1 MTVSR
6 QPPRMTGMYK
16 KNQKIHFVGIGGIGM
31 SGIAELLLNLHYQVS
46 GSDLKDSAGVRRLST
61 LGGRIAVGHRAE
73 NVGDAD
79 VVVYSSAVRSDN
91 PELVSARARSLPVIP
106 RAEMLAELMRM
117 KYGIAVAGSH
127 GKTTTTSLV
136 AEVLAHG
143 NLDPT
148 MVIGGRLKSL
158 GTNAK
163 LGQGEFLVAEA
174 DESDGSFL
182 LLSPTVAVVTNIDPE
197 HLDHY
202 REMDKL
208 KEAFLQFMNK
218 VPFYGITVLCL
229 DHPVVRSLLPRVRKR
244 FCTYGLSRQADL
256 RAEDIRREGWRT
268 RFCVCRGEETLGE
281 VCLNIPGLH
290 NVSNALAAV
299 SVGMELGLAFPVIR
313 EGLEQFQG
321 IERRFQLKG
330 RVAGVSVVDDYAH
343 HPAEIRATLEAARRG
358 EQKRVLAVFQPH
370 RYTRTQLCFQEF
382 LGAFHDADVLIV
394 TDIYAAGE
402 KELMGVHAR
411 KIVEGVRKQGHKEV
425 VYLPTF
431 PEILAFLGKACRP
444 GDLVLTLGAGNVH
457 QVGEQLLERLAGAGP
472 EKPAGR
478 GDRRKPA
485 AGKTK
490 PKARARKTEEAG

>member
-1 MTVSR
+1 MKTAKKIFGVAL
-6 QPPRMTGMYK
+6 MYK

-31 SGIAELLLNLHYQVS
+31 SGIAELLLNLNYQVS
-46 GSDLKDSAGVRRLST
+46 GSDLKDSTGVRRLKS
-61 LGGRIAVGHRAE
+61 LGGQIAIGHLPE

-79 VVVYSSAVRSDN
+79 VVVFSSAVRSDN
-91 PELVSARARSLPVIP
+91 PEVLNARARNIPVIP

-127 GKTTTTSLV
+127 GKTTTTSLI
-136 AEVLAHG
+136 AEMLAHG

-163 LGQGEFLVAEA
+163 LGRGEFLVAEA

-202 REMDKL
+202 RDMEKL
-208 KEAFLQFMNK
+208 KEAFLEFMNK
-218 VPFYGITVLCL
+218 VPFYGTAVLCL
-229 DHPVVRSLLPRVRKR
+229 DHPVVRGLLPRVRKR
-244 FCTYGLSRQADL
+244 FSTYGLSRQADL
-256 RAEDIRREGWRT
+256 RAEDIRREGWQT
-268 RFCVCRGEETLGE
+268 RFLVCRGEEDLGE
-281 VCLNIPGLH
+281 IRLNIPGMH

-299 SVGMELGLAFPVIR
+299 AVGRELGLTFSAIR

-330 RVAGVSVVDDYAH
+330 QQAGVTVVDDYAH
-343 HPAEIRATLEAARRG
+343 HPAEVRTTLDAARRG
-358 EQKRVLAVFQPH
+358 DQKRVLAVFQPH

-425 VYLPTF
+425 FYLPTF
-431 PEILAFLGKACRP
+431 PEILAFLEKACRP

-457 QVGEQLLERLAGAGP
+457 QVGDQLLAVL
-472 EKPAGR
+472 EKDGGKKKKVRAPAGSGAR
-478 GDRRKPA
+478 GTKKK
-485 AGKTK
+485 AGKKATK
-490 PKARARKTEEAG
+490 KAG